1 MGALTTMLCPNCG
14 FDGGRIFNFC
24 SSCGRK
30 VPSGV
35 AVTRDDGVVGSRALR
50 SIVFVATLLVP
61 VVGVVMGARYVADP
75 RLPQRA
81 LGRWWL
87 TLGLAIAALDICV
100 FVALR

>member
-1 MGALTTMLCPNCG
+1 MLCPNCG

-35 AVTRDDGVVGSRALR
+35 AVSRDDGVAGSRALR
-50 SIVFVATLLVP
+50 WIVFGSTLVVP
-61 VVGVVMGARYVADP
+61 VVGIVMGARYVVDP

-87 TLGLAIAALDICV
+87 ALGV
-100 FVALR
+100 VVALVDAWWLLR

>member
-1 MGALTTMLCPNCG
+1 MGALITMLCPNCG

-50 SIVFVATLLVP
+50 WIVFVSTLVVP
-61 VVGVVMGARYVADP
+61 VVGIVMGARHVADP

-87 TLGLAIAALDICV
+87 ALGV
-100 FVALR
+100 VVALVDAWLVLR